1 MKHLD
6 LITIPLQLDF
16 TVGFTMS
23 VLIANPFSIMIS
35 VPNKPETTLMG
46 LNSYL
51 RILISGK
58 EYSNINAKFY
68 MMEMGKT
75 FTVS

>member
-16 TVGFTMS
+16 TLGFTLS
-23 VLIANPFSIMIS
+23 VLVANPFSIMIS

-46 LNSYL
+46 LNAYL